1 MNQEELNNFKQI
13 KLDKYIDSNSE
24 FQRPLILNII
34 SGDQYK
40 LRLTEYW
47 SIHHNEYYPLV
58 LETLYKGK
66 VVKKYNLLCMG
77 NFGFY
82 ITDEDLDQHFNILNS
97 QDRLKMSVDTEIKM
111 EPLYEIYYYGEKITD
126 KLYKQVEE
134 LANKELNNLNKNYN
148 NIYENKN

>member
-13 KLDKYIDSNSE
+13 KLDKYINSNSE
-24 FQRPLILNII
+24 FQRPLILNIT
-34 SGDQYK
+34 SGDQYN

-47 SIHHNEYYPLV
+47 SVHHNEYYPLV

-82 ITDEDLDQHFNILNS
+82 ITDEDLDQHFNIMNS
-97 QDRLKMSVDTEIKM
+97 QDRLKMTVDTEIKM

-134 LANKELNNLNKNYN
+134 LANKELNKLNKNYS

>member
-13 KLDKYIDSNSE
+13 KLDKYINSNSE

-34 SGDQYK
+34 SGDQYN

-47 SIHHNEYYPLV
+47 SVHHNEYYPLV

-82 ITDEDLDQHFNILNS
+82 ITNEDLDRHFNIMNS
-97 QDRLKMSVDTEIKM
+97 QDRLKMTIDTEIKM

-134 LANKELNNLNKNYN
+134 LANKELNNLNKNYS